1 MAANR
6 SAYILEQVRTVL
18 ATDATINVIKVWK
31 ADFRDG
37 IVAYPF
43 ILNQTFTSVWEN
55 GYNTGEGI
63 AQVNILF
70 HDKTQADPSGAGI
83 NTDAYGEIVAKV
95 EKLFADCVVPR
106 YEAHTGN
113 VFATTIH
120 DMRITSWD
128 GQFDIGDTKVNIGC
142 LLEVQFTHQ
151 RL

>member
-6 SAYILEQVRTVL
+6 SAYILERVRAVL
-18 ATDATINVIKVWK
+18 ATDTSINVVKVWK
-31 ADFRDG
+31 GDFQDR
-37 IVAYPF
+37 IIAYPF
-43 ILNQTFTSVWEN
+43 ILNQTFTDFGEN
-55 GYNTGEGI
+55 GYNIGNGVAT
-63 AQVNILF
+63 VNILF
-70 HDKTQADPSGAGI
+70 HDKTQADPSASGV
-83 NTDAYGEIVAKV
+83 NTDAYGELISKV
-95 EKLFADCVVPR
+95 EILFADTVLPVH
-106 YEAHTGN
+106 EAHTGN